1 MKDIKFQVIYNNKVY
16 SFQFGSQVY
25 IFHTGLYNNMQRCN
39 EKQLLQYVDF
49 VHECYLRDSNRTP
62 LGALAD
68 YVAENWEQVK
78 LQGYYDVLEEF
89 YSQD

>member
-1 MKDIKFQVIYNNKVY
+1 
-16 SFQFGSQVY
+16 
-25 IFHTGLYNNMQRCN
+25 MQSYG

-62 LGALAD
+62 LRALAD

-78 LQGYYDVLEEF
+78 LQGYYDVLDEF
-89 YSQD
+89 YSLPKR